1 MKRAWCLVLV
11 WALLPADASPQALT
25 PLSSLRVSYN
35 TRKATVRPQGELKTQ
50 IDEIDRQIAEAMR
63 LGRLGEVRR
72 LYAKGQ
78 TLLAG
83 REWSDVLEFSNSI
96 TLRTER
102 VLADSSKAYT
112 LRLEQIYASAIALE
126 RPLSAH
132 VMLRKRPSAGPAPG
146 GSPPPPDLVKD
157 LATVEN
163 VSRDLRETPQ
173 IFDVDVHDVPDG
185 GYQLAVEV
193 MDGARPLGTATLL
206 VHFKKGIDDL
216 VARLEA
222 DATRAPDDVRADI
235 LFPVERMR
243 NVNRGRL
250 ELRTFDPDQDFADAQ
265 AVAAAVQAAKQP
277 FAGRTGDF
285 KRHYVLAAANE
296 IMPYRVYVPTKYDG
310 SRAYP
315 LIVALH
321 GVTRTEDW
329 FFDSN
334 NRAFAPLA
342 EQHGYI
348 VASPFGY
355 RTDGG
360 YGWGVGDPPADATA
374 RQLQERSEA
383 DVMQVLQLVKEQFKI
398 DPNRIY
404 LVGHSMGAIGMWKLA
419 ARYPDLWAAIAPIAG
434 NGQPATLERIKHIP
448 AIVVHG
454 DADNTVSVQ
463 GSRTM
468 VARAKELGIEVTYIE
483 VPGGTHDGVVGPNL
497 PAIFDFLDTH
507 RKGAR
512 TRSQQP

>member
-1 MKRAWCLVLV
+1 MKRLCSLIAACM
-11 WALLPADASPQALT
+11 LLPALAWSQALP

-35 TRKATVRPQGELKTQ
+35 TRKTTVRPQGELKSQ
-50 IDEIDRQIAEAMR
+50 IDEIDRQIAEALR
-63 LGRLGEVRR
+63 LGRIGEVRR

-83 REWSDVLEFSNSI
+83 RPWNDAADFGSSI
-96 TLRTER
+96 ALRTER
-102 VLADSSKAYT
+102 VLADSTRPYV
-112 LRLEQIYASAIALE
+112 LRLEQIYSPDIALE

-132 VMLRKRPSAGPAPG
+132 VTLRQRPAAGPPAAGAPAA
-146 GSPPPPDLVKD
+146 PEVVKD
-157 LATVEN
+157 LGSVEG

-173 IFDVDVHDVPDG
+173 LFDLDLNDVPDG
-185 GYQLAVEV
+185 GYQLAVDV
-193 MDGARPLGTATLL
+193 TDGTRAVGTATLL
-206 VHFKKGIDDL
+206 VQFKKGLDDL
-216 VARLEA
+216 VSQLEA
-222 DATRAPDDVRADI
+222 DARRAPEDVRADI

-250 ELRTFDPDQDFADAQ
+250 ELRTFDPDHDFAAAK
-265 AVAAAVQAAKQP
+265 AVAAAAKSEKNP
-277 FAGRTGDF
+277 FTRQTGDF
-285 KRHYVLAAANE
+285 KRHYVLDAARE
-296 IMPYRVYVPTKYDG
+296 VMPYRMYVPTKYDG
-310 SRAYP
+310 SKPYP

-360 YGWGVGDPPADATA
+360 YGWGVGEPPSDPAT

-383 DVMQVLQLVKEQFKI
+383 DVMQVLEIVKRQYKI
-398 DPNRIY
+398 DESRIY
-404 LVGHSMGAIGMWKLA
+404 LVGHSMGAIGTWKIA
-419 ARYPDLWAAIAPIAG
+419 AKYPDIWAAIAPIAG
-434 NGQPATLERIKHIP
+434 NGQPATLERLRQVP

-454 DADNTVSVQ
+454 DADNTVPVQ

-468 VARAKELGIEVTYIE
+468 VAKAKELGIEVHYIE
-483 VPGGTHDGVVGPNL
+483 VPGGSHDGVVGANFQ
-497 PAIFDFLDTH
+497 AVFDFLDAH

-512 TRSQQP
+512 TTSQQP